1 MTPRLPA
8 LSGLLATLLLLA
20 GTTAM
25 GLLYG
30 TGLYDRVVEYLDVVE
45 GELLTVSA
53 IQRDNI
59 IDVRANFK
67 HVLGAGMD
75 RLAVSELILG
85 DGRIELV
92 SPLTPD
98 YNDLVYTAAGWTIS
112 GCPTLNVV
120 ISNATSAGTCDILI
134 HQKINGYTN
143 GFLLV
148 DGAGAVLEV
157 RITTSDKLNLDSTGA
172 LVVEFGNA
180 AQTGLSNDA
189 GVSVYTD

>member
-1 MTPRLPA
+1 MTTRLPA

-20 GTTAM
+20 GTTTM

-53 IQRDNI
+53 IQRDNT

-85 DGRIELV
+85 DGHIELV

-98 YNDLVYTAAGWTIS
+98 YASLTYTATGWTLPP
-112 GCPTLNVV
+112 GCTTWNVV
-120 ISNATSAGTCDILI
+120 TTSITGACDILI
-134 HQKINGYTN
+134 HQRINGYTN
-143 GFLLV
+143 GLLLS

-157 RITTSDKLNLDSTGA
+157 RITTPRPLVLDSTGA

-180 AQTGLSNDA
+180 AQTSLSNDA